1 MTTSRAWDVLSVK
14 QFTRYVYVEMV
25 SPRIR
30 VRGGCACVSSRG
42 RVPFQ
47 GTFTPASHVRTQA
60 IVIFFS
66 DDFYPVWTTPVAN
79 PTASPPKGTAK
90 TARPRMNQMSTP
102 PNADFS
108 YLALCASLYF
118 FASSTQHSLLSFIA
132 RDGIVVLGEMRC
144 LAGGATGKGRVGP
157 GIARA
162 ANEARVRARTRATA
176 PAGSIAATMRVAL
189 RGLRAM
195 KDTLDRLA
203 LWAKTWR
210 KVPNFVYTDR

>member
-1 MTTSRAWDVLSVK
+1 MCIVARARP
-14 QFTRYVYVEMV
+14 F
-25 SPRIR
+25 PRDFHA
-30 VRGGCACVSSRG
+30 GESCAHSSDC
-42 RVPFQ
+42 
-47 GTFTPASHVRTQA
+47 HLL
-60 IVIFFS
+60 
-66 DDFYPVWTTPVAN
+66 FYPVWMTPVAN

-144 LAGGATGKGRVGP
+144 LAGGATGKDRVGP

-162 ANEARVRARTRATA
+162 ANEARARGRTRATA
-176 PAGSIAATMRVAL
+176 PAGSIAATMRERL
-189 RGLRAM
+189 RVLRAM

-203 LWAKTWR
+203 FSWATNTWR
-210 KVPNFVYTDR
+210 KVPNFVLLTASY

>member
-1 MTTSRAWDVLSVK
+1 MGHVAK
-14 QFTRYVYVEMV
+14 QFTRYVYVERV
-25 SPRIR
+25 SPRFR

-60 IVIFFS
+60 IVIFIS
-66 DDFYPVWTTPVAN
+66 DDFYPVWMTPVAN

-108 YLALCASLYF
+108 YLALCALLYF
-118 FASSTQHSLLSFIA
+118 FASSTQQSLLSFIA
-132 RDGIVVLGEMRC
+132 RDGIVVLGGEMRC
-144 LAGGATGKGRVGP
+144 LAGGATGKDRVGP

-162 ANEARVRARTRATA
+162 ANEARARGRTRATA
-176 PAGSIAATMRVAL
+176 PAGSIAATMRRAACCV
-189 RGLRAM
+189 LRAL

-203 LWAKTWR
+203 FIMGKKTWR

>member
-1 MTTSRAWDVLSVK
+1 MGHVAK
-14 QFTRYVYVEMV
+14 QFTRYVYVERV
-25 SPRIR
+25 SPRFR

-60 IVIFFS
+60 IVIFIS
-66 DDFYPVWTTPVAN
+66 DDFYPVWMTPVAN

-132 RDGIVVLGEMRC
+132 RDGIVVLGGEMRC
-144 LAGGATGKGRVGP
+144 LAGGATGKDRVGP

-162 ANEARVRARTRATA
+162 ANEARARARTRATA
-176 PAGSIAATMRVAL
+176 PAGSIAATMRAAPACAACYERYARQAGVLMAG
-189 RGLRAM
+189 R
-195 KDTLDRLA
+195 
-203 LWAKTWR
+203 WANTKR

>member
-1 MTTSRAWDVLSVK
+1 
-14 QFTRYVYVEMV
+14 MV
-25 SPRIR
+25 FL
-30 VRGGCACVSSRG
+30 GECACVSSRG
-42 RVPFQ
+42 RVPF

-60 IVIFFS
+60 IVIFIS
-66 DDFYPVWTTPVAN
+66 DDFYPVWMTPVAN

-132 RDGIVVLGEMRC
+132 RDGIVVLGGEMRC
-144 LAGGATGKGRVGP
+144 LAGGATGKDRVGP

-162 ANEARVRARTRATA
+162 ANEARARARTRATA
-176 PAGSIAATMRVAL
+176 PAGSIAATMRAAPACAACYERYARQAGVLMAG
-189 RGLRAM
+189 R
-195 KDTLDRLA
+195 
-203 LWAKTWR
+203 WANTKR

>member
-1 MTTSRAWDVLSVK
+1 MGHVAK
-14 QFTRYVYVEMV
+14 QFTRYVYVERV
-25 SPRIR
+25 SPRFR

-60 IVIFFS
+60 IVIFIS
-66 DDFYPVWTTPVAN
+66 DDFYPVWMTPVAN

-132 RDGIVVLGEMRC
+132 RDGIVVLGGEMRC
-144 LAGGATGKGRVGP
+144 LAGGATGKDRVGP

-162 ANEARVRARTRATA
+162 ANEARARGRTRATA

-203 LWAKTWR
+203 FSRAKTWR

>member
-1 MTTSRAWDVLSVK
+1 MGHVAK
-14 QFTRYVYVEMV
+14 QFTRYVYVERV
-25 SPRIR
+25 SPRFR

-60 IVIFFS
+60 IVIFIS
-66 DDFYPVWTTPVAN
+66 DDFYPVWMTPVAN

-132 RDGIVVLGEMRC
+132 RDGIVVVGEMRC
-144 LAGGATGKGRVGP
+144 LAGGATGKDRVGP

-162 ANEARVRARTRATA
+162 ANEARARGRTRATA
-176 PAGSIAATMRVAL
+176 PAGSIAATMRAAPACAACYERYARQAGVLMAG
-189 RGLRAM
+189 R
-195 KDTLDRLA
+195 
-203 LWAKTWR
+203 WANTKR

>member
-1 MTTSRAWDVLSVK
+1 MCIVARARP
-14 QFTRYVYVEMV
+14 F
-25 SPRIR
+25 PRDFHA
-30 VRGGCACVSSRG
+30 GESCAHSSDC
-42 RVPFQ
+42 
-47 GTFTPASHVRTQA
+47 HLLL
-60 IVIFFS
+60 
-66 DDFYPVWTTPVAN
+66 YPVWMTPVAK

-132 RDGIVVLGEMRC
+132 RVGIVVVLWEMRC

-162 ANEARVRARTRATA
+162 ANEARARARTRATA

-189 RGLRAM
+189 RVLRAM

-203 LWAKTWR
+203 FSRAK
-210 KVPNFVYTDR
+210 KNLEESSELCLY

>member
-1 MTTSRAWDVLSVK
+1 M
-14 QFTRYVYVEMV
+14 
-25 SPRIR
+25 
-30 VRGGCACVSSRG
+30 
-42 RVPFQ
+42 
-47 GTFTPASHVRTQA
+47 RTQA
-60 IVIFFS
+60 IVIFIS
-66 DDFYPVWTTPVAN
+66 DDFYPVWMTPVAN

-132 RDGIVVLGEMRC
+132 RDGIVVLGGEMRC
-144 LAGGATGKGRVGP
+144 LAGGATGKDRVGP

-162 ANEARVRARTRATA
+162 ANEARARARTRATA
-176 PAGSIAATMRVAL
+176 PAGSIAATMRAAPACAACYERYARQAGVLMAG
-189 RGLRAM
+189 R
-195 KDTLDRLA
+195 
-203 LWAKTWR
+203 WANTKR

>member
-1 MTTSRAWDVLSVK
+1 
-14 QFTRYVYVEMV
+14 MV
-25 SPRIR
+25 SAR
-30 VRGGCACVSSRG
+30 VYRRAGASLSGLSRRRVMCALKRC
-42 RVPFQ
+42 
-47 GTFTPASHVRTQA
+47 HLL
-60 IVIFFS
+60 
-66 DDFYPVWTTPVAN
+66 FYPVWTTPVAK

-132 RDGIVVLGEMRC
+132 RDGIVVVLGEMRC

-162 ANEARVRARTRATA
+162 ANEARTRGRTRATA
-176 PAGSIAATMRVAL
+176 PAGSIAATMRVAACCV
-189 RGLRAM
+189 LRAM

-203 LWAKTWR
+203 FSRAKTWR

>member
-1 MTTSRAWDVLSVK
+1 MCIVARARP
-14 QFTRYVYVEMV
+14 F
-25 SPRIR
+25 PRDFHA
-30 VRGGCACVSSRG
+30 GESCAHSSDC
-42 RVPFQ
+42 
-47 GTFTPASHVRTQA
+47 HLL
-60 IVIFFS
+60 
-66 DDFYPVWTTPVAN
+66 FYPVWMTPVAN

-132 RDGIVVLGEMRC
+132 RDGIVVVGGEMRC
-144 LAGGATGKGRVGP
+144 LAGGATGKDRVGP

-162 ANEARVRARTRATA
+162 ANEARARGRTRATA
-176 PAGSIAATMRVAL
+176 PAGSIAATMRERV
-189 RGLRAM
+189 RVLRAM

-203 LWAKTWR
+203 FSWAKKLGGKFRTL
-210 KVPNFVYTDR
+210 FILTASY

>member
-1 MTTSRAWDVLSVK
+1 MCIVARARPFRDFHAGES
-14 QFTRYVYVEMV
+14 
-25 SPRIR
+25 
-30 VRGGCACVSSRG
+30 CAHSSDC
-42 RVPFQ
+42 
-47 GTFTPASHVRTQA
+47 HLL
-60 IVIFFS
+60 
-66 DDFYPVWTTPVAN
+66 FYPVWTTPVAK

-132 RDGIVVLGEMRC
+132 RDGVVVLGGEMRC

-162 ANEARVRARTRATA
+162 ANEARARGRTRATA
-176 PAGSIAATMRVAL
+176 PAGSIAATMRVAACCV
-189 RGLRAM
+189 LRAM

-203 LWAKTWR
+203 FSRAK
-210 KVPNFVYTDR
+210 KNLEESSELCLY

>member
-1 MTTSRAWDVLSVK
+1 MLNSLHATSMLRGCPRVFAFVVGARVYRRAGASLSGLS
-14 QFTRYVYVEMV
+14 R
-25 SPRIR
+25 RR
-30 VRGGCACVSSRG
+30 VMCALKRC
-42 RVPFQ
+42 
-47 GTFTPASHVRTQA
+47 HLL
-60 IVIFFS
+60 
-66 DDFYPVWTTPVAN
+66 FYPVWTTPVAK

-132 RDGIVVLGEMRC
+132 RDGIVVLGGEMRC
-144 LAGGATGKGRVGP
+144 LAGGATGKDRVGP

-162 ANEARVRARTRATA
+162 ANEARARGRTRATA

-189 RGLRAM
+189 RVLRAM

-203 LWAKTWR
+203 FSRAKTWR
-210 KVPNFVYTDR
+210 KVPNFVFTDR

>member
-25 SPRIR
+25 SPRRFR

-42 RVPFQ
+42 RVPF

-60 IVIFFS
+60 ICHLL
-66 DDFYPVWTTPVAN
+66 FYPVWTTPVAK

-132 RDGIVVLGEMRC
+132 RDGVVVLGGEMRC
-144 LAGGATGKGRVGP
+144 LAGGATGKDRVGP

-162 ANEARVRARTRATA
+162 ANEARARARTRATA
-176 PAGSIAATMRVAL
+176 PAGSIAATMRVAPACAACCERYARQAGVL
-189 RGLRAM
+189 MGKHQEESSELC
-195 KDTLDRLA
+195 L
-203 LWAKTWR
+203 
-210 KVPNFVYTDR
+210 Y

>member
-1 MTTSRAWDVLSVK
+1 M
-14 QFTRYVYVEMV
+14 
-25 SPRIR
+25 
-30 VRGGCACVSSRG
+30 
-42 RVPFQ
+42 
-47 GTFTPASHVRTQA
+47 
-60 IVIFFS
+60 
-66 DDFYPVWTTPVAN
+66 TPVAN

>member
-14 QFTRYVYVEMV
+14 QFIRYVYVEMV
-25 SPRIR
+25 FPRIR

-42 RVPFQ
+42 RVPF

-203 LWAKTWR
+203 LWAKAWR

>member
-1 MTTSRAWDVLSVK
+1 MGHVAK
-14 QFTRYVYVEMV
+14 QFTRYVYVERV
-25 SPRIR
+25 SPRFR

-60 IVIFFS
+60 IVIFIS
-66 DDFYPVWTTPVAN
+66 DDFYPVWMTPVAN

-132 RDGIVVLGEMRC
+132 RVGIAVVVLGEMRC
-144 LAGGATGKGRVGP
+144 LAGGATGKDRVGP

-162 ANEARVRARTRATA
+162 ANEARARGRTRATA
-176 PAGSIAATMRVAL
+176 PAGSIAATMRAAPACAACYERYARQAGVLMAG
-189 RGLRAM
+189 R
-195 KDTLDRLA
+195 
-203 LWAKTWR
+203 WANTKR
-210 KVPNFVYTDR
+210 KVPNFVY

>member
-1 MTTSRAWDVLSVK
+1 
-14 QFTRYVYVEMV
+14 
-25 SPRIR
+25 
-30 VRGGCACVSSRG
+30 
-42 RVPFQ
+42 
-47 GTFTPASHVRTQA
+47 
-60 IVIFFS
+60 
-66 DDFYPVWTTPVAN
+66 VWTTPVAN

-203 LWAKTWR
+203 LWAKKLGGKFRTL
-210 KVPNFVYTDR
+210 FILTASY

>member
-1 MTTSRAWDVLSVK
+1 MLRWCPRVVFAFVVGARVYRRAGASLSGLSR
-14 QFTRYVYVEMV
+14 R
-25 SPRIR
+25 R
-30 VRGGCACVSSRG
+30 VMCALKRC
-42 RVPFQ
+42 
-47 GTFTPASHVRTQA
+47 HLL
-60 IVIFFS
+60 
-66 DDFYPVWTTPVAN
+66 FYPVWTTPVAK

-132 RDGIVVLGEMRC
+132 RVGIVVLGEMPC

-162 ANEARVRARTRATA
+162 ANEARARARTRATA
-176 PAGSIAATMRVAL
+176 PAGSIAATMRVAPACAACCERYARQAGVL
-189 RGLRAM
+189 MGKHQEESSELC
-195 KDTLDRLA
+195 L
-203 LWAKTWR
+203 
-210 KVPNFVYTDR
+210 Y

>member
-1 MTTSRAWDVLSVK
+1 
-14 QFTRYVYVEMV
+14 MV
-25 SPRIR
+25 FL
-30 VRGGCACVSSRG
+30 GECACVSSRG

-60 IVIFFS
+60 IVIFIS
-66 DDFYPVWTTPVAN
+66 DDFYPVWMTPVAN

-132 RDGIVVLGEMRC
+132 RDGIVVVGEMRC
-144 LAGGATGKGRVGP
+144 LAGGATGKDRVGP

-162 ANEARVRARTRATA
+162 ANEARARGRTRATA
-176 PAGSIAATMRVAL
+176 PAGSIAATMRVAPACAACYERYARQAGVL
-189 RGLRAM
+189 MAGR
-195 KDTLDRLA
+195 
-203 LWAKTWR
+203 WANTKR
-210 KVPNFVYTDR
+210 KVPNFVY

>member
-1 MTTSRAWDVLSVK
+1 MGHVAK
-14 QFTRYVYVEMV
+14 QFTRYVYVERV
-25 SPRIR
+25 SPRFR

-42 RVPFQ
+42 RDPF

-60 IVIFFS
+60 IVIFIS
-66 DDFYPVWTTPVAN
+66 DDFYPVWMTPVAN

-132 RDGIVVLGEMRC
+132 RDGIVVVLGEMRC

-162 ANEARVRARTRATA
+162 ANEARARGRTRATA
-176 PAGSIAATMRVAL
+176 PAGSIAATMRVAACCV
-189 RGLRAM
+189 LRAM

>member
-1 MTTSRAWDVLSVK
+1 M
-14 QFTRYVYVEMV
+14 
-25 SPRIR
+25 
-30 VRGGCACVSSRG
+30 
-42 RVPFQ
+42 
-47 GTFTPASHVRTQA
+47 
-60 IVIFFS
+60 
-66 DDFYPVWTTPVAN
+66 WTTPVAN

>member
-1 MTTSRAWDVLSVK
+1 MLNSLHATSMLRGCPRVFAFVVGARVYRRAGASLSK
-14 QFTRYVYVEMV
+14 GLSR
-25 SPRIR
+25 RR
-30 VRGGCACVSSRG
+30 VMCALKRC
-42 RVPFQ
+42 
-47 GTFTPASHVRTQA
+47 HLL
-60 IVIFFS
+60 
-66 DDFYPVWTTPVAN
+66 FYPVWTTPVAK

-132 RDGIVVLGEMRC
+132 RDGVVVLGGEMRC
-144 LAGGATGKGRVGP
+144 LAGGATGKDRVGP

-162 ANEARVRARTRATA
+162 ANEARARARTRATA

-189 RGLRAM
+189 RVLRAM

-203 LWAKTWR
+203 FSRAK
-210 KVPNFVYTDR
+210 KNLEESSELCLY

>member
-1 MTTSRAWDVLSVK
+1 MGHVAK
-14 QFTRYVYVEMV
+14 QFTRYVYVERV
-25 SPRIR
+25 SPRFR

-60 IVIFFS
+60 IVIFIS
-66 DDFYPVWTTPVAN
+66 DDFYPVWMTPVAN

-132 RDGIVVLGEMRC
+132 RDGIVVLGGEMRC
-144 LAGGATGKGRVGP
+144 LAGGATGKDRVGP

-162 ANEARVRARTRATA
+162 ANEARARGRTRATA
-176 PAGSIAATMRVAL
+176 PAGSIAATMRVAPACAACCE
-189 RGLRAM
+189 RYARQAGVVG
-195 KDTLDRLA
+195 
-203 LWAKTWR
+203 KTWR

>member
-1 MTTSRAWDVLSVK
+1 VCIVARARP
-14 QFTRYVYVEMV
+14 F
-25 SPRIR
+25 PRDFHA
-30 VRGGCACVSSRG
+30 GESCAHSSDC
-42 RVPFQ
+42 
-47 GTFTPASHVRTQA
+47 HLLL
-60 IVIFFS
+60 
-66 DDFYPVWTTPVAN
+66 YPVWMTPVAK

-132 RDGIVVLGEMRC
+132 RVGIVVVLWEMRC

-162 ANEARVRARTRATA
+162 ANEARARARTRATA

-189 RGLRAM
+189 RVLRAM

-203 LWAKTWR
+203 FIMQWAQTWR
-210 KVPNFVYTDR
+210 KVPNFVTDR

>member
-1 MTTSRAWDVLSVK
+1 MLTLK

-25 SPRIR
+25 FL
-30 VRGGCACVSSRG
+30 GECACVSSRG
-42 RVPFQ
+42 RVPF

-60 IVIFFS
+60 IVIIFFS

-132 RDGIVVLGEMRC
+132 RDGIVVVLGEMRC

-162 ANEARVRARTRATA
+162 ANEARARGRTRATA
-176 PAGSIAATMRVAL
+176 PAGSIAATMRVAACCV
-189 RGLRAM
+189 LRAM

-203 LWAKTWR
+203 FSRAKTWR